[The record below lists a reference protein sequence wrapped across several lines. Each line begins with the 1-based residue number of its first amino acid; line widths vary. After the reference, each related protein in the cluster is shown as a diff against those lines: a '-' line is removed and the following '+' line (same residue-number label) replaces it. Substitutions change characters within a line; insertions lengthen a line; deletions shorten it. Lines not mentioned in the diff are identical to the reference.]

1 MNIANLFV
9 RWSGVRA
16 ILHNGWWLV
25 TSLYL
30 VTNGHLSPS
39 QLIFIGVIQGIAAF
53 LVEVPAG
60 VIADT
65 FSRKWSV
72 VISHILMGTA
82 MLTTGLVTDFGL
94 LLATQV
100 LWGISWTFASGAD
113 VAWITDELDQPKR
126 IAGILTRTARAQL
139 SGAAIGIVSIGALAW
154 ATSLSTAIVLSGCAM
169 LLLGIYVAITFK
181 EERFTPVR
189 AQRWLE
195 TWNIFKDGLF
205 LVRSS
210 RTILLVFAA
219 TFLVNGAAD
228 VYVRVFPKQLV
239 DIGIPASL
247 VPVIWLTGLSIT
259 ALLVGVFA
267 LRIVEARVHGA
278 DVARIDY
285 ALACIA
291 GAVGLTVFA
300 FAPNPLIGTVGV
312 LLVSGIA
319 LPLTRTLATIMVNRR
334 TTDKVRATV
343 HSFLAQAE
351 YLGEILCGAAIGIL
365 ANVANLSVTLTV
377 CAGLL
382 VVTAIVMRRWRTDS
396 VPVAIQN

>member
-1 MNIANLFV
+1 MSIDNLFV
-9 RWSGVRA
+9 RWSGARA

-30 VTNGHLSPS
+30 VTNGNLSPS
-39 QLIFIGVIQGIAAF
+39 QLVFIGVVQGIAAF
-53 LVEVPAG
+53 LFEVPAG

-72 VISHILMGTA
+72 VISHVLMGVA

-113 VAWITDELDQPKR
+113 VAWATDELNQPKR
-126 IAGILTRTARAQL
+126 IAGILTRSARAQL
-139 SGAAIGIVSIGALAW
+139 LGAAIGIIGIGALAW
-154 ATSLSTAIVLSGCAM
+154 ATSLSTAIIFSGFAM
-169 LLLGIYVAITFK
+169 LLLGVYVAIVFR
-181 EERFTPVR
+181 EERFTPTR
-189 AQRWLE
+189 RQRWLA
-195 TWNIFKDGLF
+195 TWKIFKDGLF

-210 RTILLVFAA
+210 RTILLVFTA

-228 VYVRVFPKQLV
+228 AYVRLFPKQLV
-239 DIGIPASL
+239 DIGIPPGLEPIA
-247 VPVIWLTGLSIT
+247 WLTGLSIA
-259 ALLVGVFA
+259 ALLVGAFA
-267 LRIVEARVHGA
+267 LRIVEARVHDA

-285 ALACIA
+285 ALASIA
-291 GAVGLTVFA
+291 GAVGLIVFA
-300 FAPNPLIGTVGV
+300 FAPNALIGAAGV
-312 LLVSGIA
+312 LLVGGIA
-319 LPLTRTLATIMVNRR
+319 LPLTRTLATIMVNNR

-351 YLGEILCGAAIGIL
+351 YLGEILCGAAIGLL
-365 ANVANLSVTLTV
+365 ANIADLSITLTA

-382 VVTAIVMRRWRTDS
+382 AITAMLMWRWRTDS
-396 VPVAIQN
+396 VPAAIQQ

>member
-1 MNIANLFV
+1 MSIDNLFI
-9 RWSGVRA
+9 RWSGARA

-39 QLIFIGVIQGIAAF
+39 QLVFIGVVQGIAAF
-53 LVEVPAG
+53 LFEVPAG
-60 VIADT
+60 VVADT

-72 VISHILMGTA
+72 VISHMLMGVA
-82 MLTTGLVTDFGL
+82 MLMTGLVTDFGL

-100 LWGISWTFASGAD
+100 LWGVSWTFASGAD
-113 VAWITDELDQPKR
+113 VAWITDELNQPKR
-126 IAGILTRTARAQL
+126 IAGVLTRSARAQL
-139 SGAAIGIVSIGALAW
+139 SGAAIGIISIGTLAW
-154 ATSLSTAIVLSGCAM
+154 ATSLGTAIILSGCAM
-169 LLLGIYVAITFK
+169 LLLGVYVAVTFR

-189 AQRWLE
+189 EQRWLA
-195 TWNIFKDGLF
+195 TWKIFKDGLF
-205 LVRSS
+205 LVRNS

-228 VYVRVFPKQLV
+228 AYVRLFPKQLV
-239 DIGIPASL
+239 DIGIPPGL
-247 VPVIWLTGLSIT
+247 EPVAWLTSLSIA
-259 ALLVGVFA
+259 ALLVGAFA
-267 LRIVEARVHGA
+267 LRVVEARVHGA

-285 ALACIA
+285 AFACLA
-291 GAVGLTVFA
+291 GVVGLIIFS
-300 FAPNPLIGTVGV
+300 FAPNALIGVAGV

-319 LPLTRTLATIMVNRR
+319 LPLTRTLAAIMVNSR
-334 TTDKVRATV
+334 TIDKVRATV

-365 ANVANLSVTLTV
+365 ANLAELSVTLTA

-382 VVTAIVMRRWRTDS
+382 AVTAILMWRWRTDP
-396 VPVAIQN
+396 VPAVIRE